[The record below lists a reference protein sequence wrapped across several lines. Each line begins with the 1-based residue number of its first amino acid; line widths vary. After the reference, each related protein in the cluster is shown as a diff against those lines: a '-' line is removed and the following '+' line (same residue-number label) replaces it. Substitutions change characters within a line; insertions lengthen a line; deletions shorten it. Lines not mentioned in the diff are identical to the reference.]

1 MFQTTNQSFS
11 LWHFFLEMGWGSQTW
26 VSKKVGHST
35 WPTLVIPGDS
45 QDYLQGKL
53 LESLDFQLFYGIVPG
68 QLTCAW
74 KKLCS
79 LNDPQN
85 GLNDH
90 PEIWGGL
97 FWWGGMSCDPGNG
110 ISMDLKLLKVWT
122 EFHGFSAPWNGLSQS
137 KIDLQFQRCYN
148 DFFSTVDWLCIY
160 SCHV

>member
-1 MFQTTNQSFS
+1 M
-11 LWHFFLEMGWGSQTW
+11 
-26 VSKKVGHST
+26 
-35 WPTLVIPGDS
+35 IPGDS

-90 PEIWGGL
+90 PEIWGAYFGGGACLVTGGTGL
-97 FWWGGMSCDPGNG
+97 AW
-110 ISMDLKLLKVWT
+110 I
-122 EFHGFSAPWNGLSQS
+122 
-137 KIDLQFQRCYN
+137 
-148 DFFSTVDWLCIY
+148 
-160 SCHV
+160 